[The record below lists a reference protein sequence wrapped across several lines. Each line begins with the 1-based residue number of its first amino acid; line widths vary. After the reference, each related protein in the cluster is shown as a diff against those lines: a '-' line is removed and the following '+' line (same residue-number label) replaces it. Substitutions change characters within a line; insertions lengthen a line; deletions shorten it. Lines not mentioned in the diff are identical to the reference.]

1 MATLRTD
8 SLDGGLLLVG
18 NHYRFFERF
27 TNFQVDEQNV
37 SI

>member
-8 SLDGGLLLVG
+8 SLDGGLLLIV
-18 NHYRFFERF
+18 NHYRFFESF
-27 TNFQVDEQNV
+27 MNFQVDEQNV